1 MTSGLYIRIPVKT
14 SMPELRVWFYDPS
27 YDSEG
32 VFNRLV
38 ASLDGPFCHVEL
50 QFANACACSIYMGCE
65 VTMKIRSFSSDNY
78 TCVSIPCTITQE
90 LRARSFAEIQT
101 SNRVQF
107 STIQMSS
114 CVTWFQT
121 ANDSSKTFCSKLVSE
136 TLQAAD
142 LLPHTIDSRQIS
154 PSALYRII
162 QPIAESLRIKTNN
175 QRVQAIDFKCMA

>member
-50 QFANACACSIYMGCE
+50 QFADACACSIYMGCE

-114 CVTWFQT
+114 CVTWFQAT
-121 ANDSSKTFCSKLVSE
+121 NDPAKTFCSKLVAE
-136 TLQAAD
+136 TLQAAGIIPD
-142 LLPHTIDSRQIS
+142 TINSCQMS
-154 PSALYRII
+154 PSALYWLLL
-162 QPIAESLRIKTNN
+162 PIAESGQAKQTS
-175 QRVQAIDFKCMA
+175 QRVPAIDFKSSY

>member
-1 MTSGLYIRIPVKT
+1 
-14 SMPELRVWFYDPS
+14 MPELKVWFYDPS
-27 YDSEG
+27 HDSEG
-32 VFNRLV
+32 VINKLV
-38 ASLDGPFCHVEL
+38 ASLDSPFCHVEL
-50 QFANACACSIYMGCE
+50 QFADGCACSIYMGSD
-65 VTMKIRSFSSDNY
+65 VTMKIRGFSSPNY
-78 TCVSIPCTITQE
+78 TCVTLPCSLIQE
-90 LRARSFAEIQT
+90 SRARSFAETQT

-107 STIQMSS
+107 STLQMSS